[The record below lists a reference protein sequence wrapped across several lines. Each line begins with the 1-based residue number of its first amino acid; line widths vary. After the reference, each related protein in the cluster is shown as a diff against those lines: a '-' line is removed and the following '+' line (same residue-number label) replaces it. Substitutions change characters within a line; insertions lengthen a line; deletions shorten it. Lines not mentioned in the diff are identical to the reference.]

1 LQLFATGGVSYEWLP
16 ATGLSC
22 STCANPV
29 FVGDSSQLFT
39 VRIWGN
45 DSCSVVRPVMV
56 HVRQQPTIAAL
67 VPTTTTCGLNQG
79 TVQLTL
85 ADTSAV
91 QFAIDNGPL
100 QDTAYFSNLSAGSH
114 TLSLHDAVGCSFDT
128 LITIVADTTVSALFT
143 ATPSTGPAPLQ
154 VALSNQSTNATDYV
168 WQLDGVTQA
177 NPFSSF
183 TATASGTVQ
192 VQLIA
197 YQNNPSCADTAWTSI
212 FVYDSVIV
220 SIPNVFSPNNDNTN
234 EFFGITS
241 NTPLTISGALVNRWG
256 QTMVAWEDQVT
267 SAGFTQLWN
276 GTNAGTPASDG
287 VYFYHITWSKAG
299 KTGELS
305 GNVSLVR

>member
-1 LQLFATGGVSYEWLP
+1 
-16 ATGLSC
+16 
-22 STCANPV
+22 
-29 FVGDSSQLFT
+29 
-39 VRIWGN
+39 
-45 DSCSVVRPVMV
+45 
-56 HVRQQPTIAAL
+56 
-67 VPTTTTCGLNQG
+67 
-79 TVQLTL
+79 
-85 ADTSAV
+85 
-91 QFAIDNGPL
+91 
-100 QDTAYFSNLSAGSH
+100 LSAGSH
-114 TLSLHDAVGCSFDT
+114 TLSLHDTVGCSFDT
-128 LITIVADTTVSALFT
+128 LVTIAADTTVSALFT

-154 VALSNQSTNATDYV
+154 VALSNQSINATDYV

-267 SAGFTQLWN
+267 LAGFTQLWN

-305 GNVSLVR
+305 GNVNLVR